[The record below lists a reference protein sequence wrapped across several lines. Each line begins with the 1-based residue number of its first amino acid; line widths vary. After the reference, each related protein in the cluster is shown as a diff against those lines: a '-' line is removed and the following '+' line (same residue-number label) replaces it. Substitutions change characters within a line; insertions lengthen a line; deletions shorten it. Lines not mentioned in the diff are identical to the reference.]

1 MVKLFFCDLSLI
13 MLLVGGCEPRL
24 TSCPPLNHFGKSKR
38 ILGTYFE
45 RESIHAKLPKTV
57 FAFTTTPVGQ
67 FKLHNMCIDFP
78 LRRLELSILVNILG
92 GLHWAS

>member
-13 MLLVGGCEPRL
+13 TLLVAGGEPHL
-24 TSCPPLNHFGKSKR
+24 KSCPPLNHFGKSKQ
-38 ILGTYFE
+38 ILGTYSE
-45 RESIHAKLPKTV
+45 RECIQPKTV

-67 FKLHNMCIDFP
+67 FELRNMCIDFP